1 MYAIHN
7 VTLSMFNQNAEERD
21 QTLELI
27 PGLQGIKINDLPN
40 EVLMDNQESPL
51 AHMVYNMALNLQ
63 RATAVVINSFEEIDP
78 AITTDPK
85 SKFKKFLNVSSSP
98 LISTSKKSTSTD
110 ENDECL
116 SWLDKQDSA
125 SVVYISFGTVM
136 SPPLD
141 EMVALAEALEAIKVP
156 ISVVIEGP
164 C

>member
-7 VTLSMFNQNAEERD
+7 VTLPMFNQNAEERD

-63 RATAVVINSFEEIDP
+63 RATAVVINSFEETDP
-78 AITTDPK
+78 AITTDLK
-85 SKFKKFLNVSSSP
+85 SK
-98 LISTSKKSTSTD
+98 
-110 ENDECL
+110 
-116 SWLDKQDSA
+116 
-125 SVVYISFGTVM
+125 
-136 SPPLD
+136 PLD